1 MHLQYMLSFYANWS
15 LFIPFRET
23 FHPPASQDI
32 YLAILWLKVTVPFN
46 SASSYA
52 EAAEILL

>member
-1 MHLQYMLSFYANWS
+1 MQYTLSFYANWS

-23 FHPPASQDI
+23 FHSPAAQDI

-46 SASSYA
+46 SASYA

>member
-1 MHLQYMLSFYANWS
+1 MQYTLSFYANRS

-23 FHPPASQDI
+23 FHSPAAQDI
-32 YLAILWLKVTVPFN
+32 YLAILWLKVTVLFN
-46 SASSYA
+46 SASCA